1 MQDISGSTKA
11 SQKFLEIY
19 TVADGVTTRI
29 DYSFR
34 LREMFEPA
42 LGKLVANKRYGIG
55 LTFAREGGNGITF
68 HYSVEPFTDPGTNDF
83 YDHFVL
89 VKLGQ
94 RVKKGDVIARMYIPK
109 NQELTKNTHTLQP
122 DQRG

>member
-11 SQKFLEIY
+11 SQKFLAIY
-19 TVADGVTTRI
+19 TVADGVITRI

-55 LTFAREGGNGITF
+55 LTFAREGRNGITF
-68 HYSVEPFTDPGTNDF
+68 YYSVEPFTDPGTNDF

-109 NQELTKNTHTLQP
+109 NQELTKKHTYTST
-122 DQRG
+122 